1 MINGQEVG
9 MCTLSERLR
18 QLKEAIAACEWEL
31 PIDAQ
36 ETCLEAAD
44 ELEYLQKIKEGV
56 GWNERHRYGP
66 A

>member
-1 MINGQEVG
+1 

-56 GWNERHRYGP
+56 EG
-66 A
+66 